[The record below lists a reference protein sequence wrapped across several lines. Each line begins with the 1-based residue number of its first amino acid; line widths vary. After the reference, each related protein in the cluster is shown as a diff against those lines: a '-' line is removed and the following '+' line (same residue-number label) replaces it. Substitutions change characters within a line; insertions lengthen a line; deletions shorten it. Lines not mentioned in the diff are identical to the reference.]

1 MTDDLDFHGHIGEA
15 IRHLRLAQ
23 QRSTCSLC
31 EQLTDEEIAHLEMTD
46 QIVAEA
52 EQFVEAQAEKR
63 AELSEGVGR
72 AEEIRSDLPAPA
84 GGPYANAAEVSVH
97 GQMEKQGWDRIGP
110 YHYRRR
116 EGFIESLVRNRPRL
130 TDLLPGSGR

>member
-46 QIVAEA
+46 QIIAEA

-72 AEEIRSDLPAPA
+72 AEGIRPTVEERDTRLAARERSAPD
-84 GGPYANAAEVSVH
+84 Y
-97 GQMEKQGWDRIGP
+97 
-110 YHYRRR
+110 YRR

-130 TDLLPGSGR
+130 TDFLPVPRRERT